1 MTFQEPFERRAGNK
15 MAARTSIAKRF
26 YLPRCPLP
34 RWQCQVVAKLCF
46 VKSELLKQQ
55 QPTEQ
60 QQQRQRQGKY
70 VEAGGEGGE
79 GAASATVSFIVD
91 IAAKKGSK
99 GNKKQLTWLTS
110 LLKVETHGAIYAAG
124 VGAPLVLPST
134 AADAGEQV
142 QRVGVPSVQRLS
154 RCVQGKT

>member
-1 MTFQEPFERRAGNK
+1 MLCEERAAQIAATNGATTTATAAEQVEGAGERAGE
-15 MAARTSIAKRF
+15 R
-26 YLPRCPLP
+26 
-34 RWQCQVVAKLCF
+34 
-46 VKSELLKQQ
+46 
-55 QPTEQ
+55 
-60 QQQRQRQGKY
+60 
-70 VEAGGEGGE
+70 AGGGGGE
-79 GAASATVSFIVD
+79 DAASAAVATVSFIVD

-134 AADAGEQV
+134 AAADADAGEQV

-154 RCVQGKT
+154 RCVFKAKPNGLLFT

>member
-1 MTFQEPFERRAGNK
+1 MLCEERAAQIAATNGATTTATAAEQVEGAG
-15 MAARTSIAKRF
+15 
-26 YLPRCPLP
+26 
-34 RWQCQVVAKLCF
+34 
-46 VKSELLKQQ
+46 
-55 QPTEQ
+55 
-60 QQQRQRQGKY
+60 
-70 VEAGGEGGE
+70 AGGGGEGGGE
-79 GAASATVSFIVD
+79 GAASAAVATVSFIVD

-134 AADAGEQV
+134 AAADADAGEQV

-154 RCVQGKT
+154 QCVFKAKPNGLLFT